1 MAGSDEDGVM
11 KAEGRKQKAEVRGTL
26 RSLLPAAFCLLT
38 LSCAS
43 QPKSDE
49 PTFVP
54 PPQPTASPTVDK
66 QLADLQASLTEL
78 LDRLDVLNAR
88 ITKLESGGQ
97 APSPVPQPQGQ
108 PRAAVLHS
116 ADVAETY
123 RRALMLFSQGKHAES
138 RAMFQRVFDGD
149 PTGQLADNALFW
161 IGETYFAA
169 GDYKNAMR
177 FYERVTK
184 DFATENKAP
193 DAMYK
198 LGVSY
203 EKISDLGMARK
214 TFEECIRKYPYS
226 TPAASAKQELQR
238 IKY

>member
-1 MAGSDEDGVM
+1 M
-11 KAEGRKQKAEVRGTL
+11 
-26 RSLLPAAFCLLT
+26 
-38 LSCAS
+38 
-43 QPKSDE
+43 
-49 PTFVP
+49 
-54 PPQPTASPTVDK
+54 
-66 QLADLQASLTEL
+66 
-78 LDRLDVLNAR
+78 N
-88 ITKLESGGQ
+88 GQ
-97 APSPVPQPQGQ
+97 GF
-108 PRAAVLHS
+108 H
-116 ADVAETY
+116 
-123 RRALMLFSQGKHAES
+123 
-138 RAMFQRVFDGD
+138 